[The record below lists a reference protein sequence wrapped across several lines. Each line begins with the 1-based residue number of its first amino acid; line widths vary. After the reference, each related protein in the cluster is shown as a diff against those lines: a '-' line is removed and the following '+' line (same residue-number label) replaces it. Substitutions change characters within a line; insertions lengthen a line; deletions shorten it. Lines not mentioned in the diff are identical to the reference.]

1 MPSSVSVDLSSVALA
16 VISDFYQRGKALPW
30 RSNPPVPYHV
40 WLSEIM
46 LQQTRIEAVIPY
58 FLRFIEKAPDII
70 SLASLSEAE
79 LFKLW
84 EGLGYYSR
92 AANLQKTAKILVQKH
107 GGALPRD
114 YEALLSLPGIGPYTA
129 GAISS
134 IAFGLPTPA
143 VDGNV
148 LRFLARLT
156 LYEDNILADK
166 SKKYFTEMLKS
177 VYLGKD
183 VAALTQGLME
193 IGQYVCLPKNPRC
206 ELCPVANH
214 CLAHREKRTNAL
226 PVRLA
231 KKTRKKE
238 DLTVFLIYDRAER
251 LALQKRPKSG
261 LLANLYGLPT
271 TSGTLCEQE
280 LPEALALYGISR
292 FDLLWKTSAVHIF
305 THAEW
310 HMTGYA
316 LRVEALPS
324 DWIGATKEELSS
336 IYALP
341 TAFKKLI
348 PEEFL

>member
-1 MPSSVSVDLSSVALA
+1 MPSSVSVDLSSVAHA
-16 VISDFYQRGKALPW
+16 VISDFYCRGKALPW
-30 RSNPPVPYHV
+30 RSSPPVPYHV

-58 FLRFIEKAPDII
+58 FLRFIEKAPDIF

-92 AANLQKTAKILVQKH
+92 AANLQKTAKILVREH

-114 YEALLSLPGIGPYTA
+114 FEVLLSLPGIGPYTA
-129 GAISS
+129 GAIGS

-156 LYEDNILADK
+156 LYEDNILTDK
-166 SKKYFTEMLKS
+166 SKKHFTEMLKNI
-177 VYLGKD
+177 YPGKD
-183 VAALTQGLME
+183 AAALTQGLME
-193 IGQYVCLPKNPRC
+193 LGQYVCLPKNPRC
-206 ELCPVANH
+206 ALCPVADQ
-214 CLAHREKRTNAL
+214 CLAYREKRTDAL
-226 PVRLA
+226 PVRLT

-238 DLTVFLIYDRAER
+238 ELTVFLLYDYNQR

-271 TSGTLCEQE
+271 TSGTLCEQS
-280 LPEALALYGISR
+280 LSEALLPYGISH
-292 FDLLWKTSAVHIF
+292 FELLWKTSAVHIF
-305 THAEW
+305 THVEW

-316 LRVEALPS
+316 LRVEELPS
-324 DWIGATKEELSS
+324 EWIGATIDELSS
-336 IYALP
+336 VFPLP

-348 PEEFL
+348 PKEFI